1 MNEIKV
7 SVSIIL
13 RGSVLFTQEEAETL
27 EKEQPNSGF
36 EKHTQVVEKNPKKG
50 KGKQVIHYSTRK
62 CRQASQ
68 SIKVC
73 KEAYLHMIDK
83 TACPE
88 WIKMKKWAAM
98 NKRERLEAHLKRLTE
113 HLGGLSYTYKVFED

>member
-13 RGSVLFTQEEAETL
+13 RGSILLTQEEAETL

-36 EKHTQVVEKNPKKG
+36 EKHTQVVENPENRKDR
-50 KGKQVIHYSTRK
+50 QVIHYQTRK
-62 CRQASQ
+62 CRPASQ
-68 SIKVC
+68 SVKLC

-83 TACPE
+83 DECPE
-88 WIKMKKWAAM
+88 WMKISKWAAM
-98 NKRERLEAHLKRLTE
+98 SKKERLEAHLQRLTE
-113 HLGGLSYTYKVFED
+113 HLGGLSYTYEVFDD